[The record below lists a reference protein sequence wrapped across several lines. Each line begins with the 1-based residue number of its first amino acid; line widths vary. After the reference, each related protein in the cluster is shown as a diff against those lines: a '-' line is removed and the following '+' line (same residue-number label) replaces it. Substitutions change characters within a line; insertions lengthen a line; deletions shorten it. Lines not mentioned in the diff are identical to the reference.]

1 MHPLRKLR
9 EAGPHSSAQVEA
21 ILAED
26 VVFHSPALVRAVE
39 GREKVAKVLAVS
51 PNVRRGKYIGEYR
64 LDDRTTFLRW
74 AGEIEGHEIESLE
87 VLVDNAEGLVV
98 ERTIAY
104 RPLPAVVLFRD
115 AMRPMLADVL
125 GDEYWEYQMEPASK

>member
-9 EAGPHSSAQVEA
+9 ESGPHTAAQVETL
-21 ILAED
+21 LAEN

-39 GREKVAKVLAVS
+39 GRKKTAEVLAVS
-51 PNVRRGKYIGEYR
+51 PTVRKGKYIAEYR
-64 LDDRTTFLRW
+64 LDNRRTFLRW

-87 VLVDNAEGLVV
+87 ILVDNDEGLIV

-104 RPLPAVVLFRD
+104 RPLPAVEIFRD

-125 GDEYWEYQMEPASK
+125 GDDYWEYPPK